1 MNAVLP
7 LKKSAPPEASEAPS
21 RPIRSVYYSDHRAR
35 HVVKTS
41 RGKYARTAVP
51 RAVDRMQVN
60 DYSAVLCEV
69 YDDSNGVLHA
79 VIKRS
84 IDRGEIHILFQ
95 REVSTEGTLK

>member
-1 MNAVLP
+1 MTVIP
-7 LKKSAPPEASEAPS
+7 LKKQPEPAALANPE

-60 DYSAVLCEV
+60 DYQAVLCEV
-69 YDDSNGVLHA
+69 YDDSSGVLHA

-84 IDRGEIHILFQ
+84 VDRGEIHILFQ